1 MTTALS
7 ADFLVEGLSALTEL
21 ANSSEVP
28 FDVKWKMLSYF
39 MEKYAH
45 VAEMAGN
52 KARCCE
58 KDQTFAQSE
67 KSNKFSEMTMTQ
79 NKKKECKDLINQ
91 ETLQVENI
99 KKTGAQILEEEKN
112 RAVAIKARYDE
123 AIQEIKDENPVDE
136 ELQASLESDNKDLR
150 AKAMEASESVKK
162 MEEDYKGKIQS
173 LKSHCETNDKTFNE
187 KVESLKSPLETID
200 KLKKGVKEN
209 EDKSR
214 QQKIR
219 AGYLEKRLKEC
230 KGILDQT
237 KSSLDNFI
245 NETKSIVAKAK
256 TQVEKLNVHRDAF
269 DTYNDGILQVVNE
282 NSDIEVQ
289 IKEKQKVLSELK
301 DKCKQQMGTLAKLKK

>member
-1 MTTALS
+1 
-7 ADFLVEGLSALTEL
+7 
-21 ANSSEVP
+21 
-28 FDVKWKMLSYF
+28 
-39 MEKYAH
+39 
-45 VAEMAGN
+45 
-52 KARCCE
+52 
-58 KDQTFAQSE
+58 
-67 KSNKFSEMTMTQ
+67 
-79 NKKKECKDLINQ
+79 
-91 ETLQVENI
+91 
-99 KKTGAQILEEEKN
+99 
-112 RAVAIKARYDE
+112 
-123 AIQEIKDENPVDE
+123 
-136 ELQASLESDNKDLR
+136 
-150 AKAMEASESVKK
+150 MEASESVKK

-282 NSDIEVQ
+282 NSDI
-289 IKEKQKVLSELK
+289 
-301 DKCKQQMGTLAKLKK
+301 